1 MTTSSQRT
9 HPPKITAQNDRS
21 EAEEWLEAFQE
32 GDREVIEDIYR
43 QHYGSVDRAI
53 GTMLSA
59 ADKETLIHEVF
70 FAVISQK
77 RVRMGFRGGSIRA
90 WLCSVAKNRATDF
103 LRHQR
108 CVQNVDH
115 QVATGLVSN
124 IPVPDEARTDAR
136 RMIADFSKE
145 HLPDKWQPVFD
156 ARFIRQMTQ
165 REAASALAA
174 SRTTLAYRE
183 QQIRRRLRRYLLEKG
198 ER

>member
-90 WLCSVAKNRATDF
+90 WLCSVVKNRATDF
-103 LRHQR
+103 LRH
-108 CVQNVDH
+108 
-115 QVATGLVSN
+115 
-124 IPVPDEARTDAR
+124 
-136 RMIADFSKE
+136 
-145 HLPDKWQPVFD
+145 
-156 ARFIRQMTQ
+156 
-165 REAASALAA
+165 
-174 SRTTLAYRE
+174 
-183 QQIRRRLRRYLLEKG
+183 
-198 ER
+198 